1 MDDSKPNNQH
11 NNFGATQEQELP
23 KTASGDNDE
32 KEQEDIGEP
41 ISIEEMKLKH
51 QLYGV
56 QRQQQ
61 QQQQVLLQHN
71 FQFLLN
77 NHHNT
82 STSFNSNNNN
92 NNNFTSIQQG
102 LFSSPYLQTNN
113 NMMMMMP
120 SDNNT
125 QAMLSQ
131 RPFNPLATTVRI
143 QQQQQQQ
150 QQLHYQQQPQHHN
163 IMNNSVQNSIH
174 QLQQLEYQKQQL
186 EFQLQHQ
193 QQQQQQLQRQ
203 QLEFQL
209 HQQQQHMAML
219 SWSQP
224 GVTATSSS
232 FGSNNAVIPNAAT
245 VAAPTN
251 VMSQHQ
257 PPAQPPQQL
266 ASMLPTAASTKRTID
281 PSLITTTTTTTTMM
295 QGQQQQQQQQQQDYH
310 ATTAGIDGNVN
321 GMDSTNNNPM
331 LFVPIPALS
340 SSTVAGAPATIAKL
354 PSSSSTDNITT
365 ATTHCQLPNQSYLGG
380 IPHLGKIPHPNI
392 TSSLVS
398 AADQSTSLFGSSPPA
413 YQTIDPTSQVR
424 IPSASPS
431 STTQSTIRTGLL
443 PKLVNP
449 VGNTPVSFS
458 NFRSPSSP
466 RVASSGLGKKQQK
479 EQEKEDPKSNN
490 SASSSAVV
498 RPLSAYNY
506 FFTEEREKMLHGEG
520 KYGDESHEERK
531 ARLLSMHLSK
541 DRNKRRPHRKTHGKI
556 SFTTLSKQ
564 IGQRWRQL
572 TNEEKDFYKSVAAAD
587 VARYKEESFILEEKD
602 KLFRGRDEK

>member
-1 MDDSKPNNQH
+1 MDDSNPNNQH
-11 NNFGATQEQELP
+11 NHFGASQAQELP

-56 QRQQQ
+56 QRQQLQ
-61 QQQQVLLQHN
+61 QQLLQHN

-77 NHHNT
+77 NNHNT
-82 STSFNSNNNN
+82 STSFNNNNNNN
-92 NNNFTSIQQG
+92 NNNFNSIQQG

-125 QAMLSQ
+125 HAMLSQ
-131 RPFNPLATTVRI
+131 RRFNPLATTVRI

-150 QQLHYQQQPQHHN
+150 LDYQPQPQHHN

-209 HQQQQHMAML
+209 QQQQQHMAML
-219 SWSQP
+219 SWSQQ
-224 GVTATSSS
+224 GVTTTSSS
-232 FGSNNAVIPNAAT
+232 FGSNNVVIPNAAT

-266 ASMLPTAASTKRTID
+266 ASMLPTAASTKRMID
-281 PSLITTTTTTTTMM
+281 PSTTTTTTTTMM
-295 QGQQQQQQQQQQDYH
+295 QGQQQQQQQQEQDYH

-321 GMDSTNNNPM
+321 GMDSTNNTPM
-331 LFVPIPALS
+331 LFVPIPAPS
-340 SSTVAGAPATIAKL
+340 SSTVVGAPAPIAKL

-365 ATTHCQLPNQSYLGG
+365 ATTHCQQPNQSYLGG
-380 IPHLGKIPHPNI
+380 IPHLGKIPHLNI
-392 TSSLVS
+392 TSSFVS

-413 YQTIDPTSQVR
+413 CQTIDPTSQVR

-431 STTQSTIRTGLL
+431 STTQNTTRTGLL
-443 PKLVNP
+443 PTLVNP
-449 VGNTPVSFS
+449 VGNTPVSYS
-458 NFRSPSSP
+458 NFRSPSSA
-466 RVASSGLGKKQQK
+466 RVSSSGLGKKQQM

-490 SASSSAVV
+490 SASSYAVV

-506 FFTEEREKMLHGEG
+506 FFTEERDKMLHGEG

-531 ARLLSMHLSK
+531 KRLLSMHLSK

-556 SFTTLSKQ
+556 SFTTLSQQ

-587 VARYKEESFILEEKD
+587 VARYKEESIKFEEKD
-602 KLFRGRDEK
+602 KIFRGRDEK